1 MSFLVHVLLEDLQPE
16 SFSRPPCSNQDPRH
30 ATLGCVGGIMKL
42 IYQTTSNNLRLRMVM
57 KVMMVMMVRMMM
69 DVGASKESVCFQS

>member
-1 MSFLVHVLLEDLQPE
+1 
-16 SFSRPPCSNQDPRH
+16 
-30 ATLGCVGGIMKL
+30 MKL